1 MTAAK
6 PTKTLHQ
13 QQRDTLDSLMA
24 HYEGRRRR
32 GGNANLGEKVFQYVV
47 ENICSGKF
55 VAGQRITER
64 GLAGEMKI
72 SHVPVREAIEKL
84 QQHGWVERIPKV
96 GAFVKKHTYD
106 EVREICYLRTVI
118 ETVAVRIV
126 AKTITPKQMAELK
139 ELWDLLRSADE
150 AKNRQVHV
158 EADRQFHRLILHFS
172 NSPRLESL
180 FDSII
185 LQSSGIGYAYER
197 ADGYFAAHAIEK
209 DEKLGHTLL
218 YEAIAAHDADRA
230 EQIIKEHIKIGA
242 LLRGIREDDLW

>member
-1 MTAAK
+1 MITAN
-6 PTKTLHQ
+6 PTKTIHE
-13 QQRDTLDSLMA
+13 QQRDTLDSLVA
-24 HYEGRRRR
+24 HYEGRRMRN
-32 GGNANLGEKVFQYVV
+32 GDANLAEKVFEHVV

-64 GLAGEMKI
+64 GLASQMSI

-84 QQHGWVERIPKV
+84 QQHGWIERIPKV
-96 GAFVKKHTYD
+96 GAFVKKHNYD

-126 AKTITPKQMAELK
+126 AKTIMPNQLAELK
-139 ELWDLLRSADE
+139 AVLDLLRSADE
-150 AKNRQVHV
+150 AKNRKVHV

-172 NSPRLESL
+172 NSSRLESL

-185 LQSSGIGYAYER
+185 LQSSGIGYAYEQ
-197 ADGYFAAHAIEK
+197 AEGYFTEHAIEK
-209 DEKLGHTLL
+209 DEKLGHALL

-230 EQIIKEHIKIGA
+230 EQVMKEHIKIGA
-242 LLRGIREDDLW
+242 LLRGVKETDLW